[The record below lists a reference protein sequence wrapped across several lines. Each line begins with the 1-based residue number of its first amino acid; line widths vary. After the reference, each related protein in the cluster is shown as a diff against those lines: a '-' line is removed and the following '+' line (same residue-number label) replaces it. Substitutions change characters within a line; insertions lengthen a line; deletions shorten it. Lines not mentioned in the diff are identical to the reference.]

1 MPDEELVKGRE
12 VRVGSQFKGIQFIM
26 LVVGAWWWVSLWLW
40 ELRAAAVI
48 SVDQNTEGW
57 RRTYGQAINLKF
69 FPPPMT
75 HFLQLDPLP

>member
-12 VRVGSQFKGIQFIM
+12 VRVGSQFKGIQFIV
-26 LVVGAWWWVSLWLW
+26 LVVGEWWWVCLWLW

-57 RRTYGQAINLKF
+57 RRT
-69 FPPPMT
+69 
-75 HFLQLDPLP
+75 